1 MSIVYNDNPKTKD
14 ILTIQDILDDYID
27 NSTNL
32 KYQILIYSEDS
43 IHIRFYNYQS
53 DLTPLLEELL
63 RDSCAV
69 YIGQIIP
76 KTHISNNLLISNIQE
91 NDKLLQKIL
100 RLTEFQLACFDV
112 RKGFIGLTMK
122 K

>member
-112 RKGFIGLTMK
+112 RKEFIGLTMK